1 MRVDRLSDDALGVV
15 LSIAQAKGWRWLVDE
30 LEAEDRRRRCDAE
43 PVPFL
48 PPLAEWT
55 LEERQALTW
64 ELYRLHQGGR
74 LLGERDEDGAGELY
88 EEIAAAWLELALA
101 LAPPDQ
107 RRRLEAAEAMVEA
120 ALEEAEEAGRRARQA
135 RLN

>member
-1 MRVDRLSDDALGVV
+1 
-15 LSIAQAKGWRWLVDE
+15 
-30 LEAEDRRRRCDAE
+30 
-43 PVPFL
+43 
-48 PPLAEWT
+48 LAEWT